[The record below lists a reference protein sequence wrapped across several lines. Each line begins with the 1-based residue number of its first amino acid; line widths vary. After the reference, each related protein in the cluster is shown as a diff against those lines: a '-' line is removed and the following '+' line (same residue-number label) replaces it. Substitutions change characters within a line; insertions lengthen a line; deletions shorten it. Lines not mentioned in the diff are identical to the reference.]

1 MGSDATQGP
10 ENWKDSKEIW
20 KKTLKITCH
29 ENHTDKIHKEVHK
42 PFDPVVRLLP
52 MAPLGWVCFVEG
64 LLWDRCWGTT
74 VTAHPSEVG
83 SLNGQREVETQNQ
96 SVGTC
101 WLEMAHLLEDSQGR
115 VQEP

>member
-1 MGSDATQGP
+1 M
-10 ENWKDSKEIW
+10 
-20 KKTLKITCH
+20 
-29 ENHTDKIHKEVHK
+29 
-42 PFDPVVRLLP
+42 
-52 MAPLGWVCFVEG
+52 
-64 LLWDRCWGTT
+64 
-74 VTAHPSEVG
+74 AHPSEVG